1 MNEGTIEEEKNFIL
15 PSFKNIKYIEQL
27 EREIMNKNLKLR
39 QLQEVIN
46 VFKSEIQEVMGTDI
60 KVIN

>member
-46 VFKSEIQEVMGTDI
+46 VFKSEI
-60 KVIN
+60 